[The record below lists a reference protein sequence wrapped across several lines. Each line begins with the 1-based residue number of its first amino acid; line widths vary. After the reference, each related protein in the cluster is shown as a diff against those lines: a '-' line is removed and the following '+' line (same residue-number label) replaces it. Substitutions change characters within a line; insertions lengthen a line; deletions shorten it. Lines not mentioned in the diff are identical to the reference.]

1 MKPGTA
7 PLADSLRSRS
17 GVAVSAKKVSLTEY
31 ESLLLAIVVRDEPTT
46 AYKIC
51 KVVERSP
58 TAGFSSSAGAVYP
71 IVGRLKAR
79 GLVRAAAVEAD
90 GRNTELLVATREGR
104 AAVRKWIVQVT
115 PDQLLPVDPLRT
127 RIGHAGMLS
136 PAERLAW
143 LAKMRDALAAKL
155 EEIEAYAAA
164 HREGLIDYAH
174 RHAIHITE
182 ARLAWLDEILAIET
196 DARS

>member
-1 MKPGTA
+1 M
-7 PLADSLRSRS
+7 
-17 GVAVSAKKVSLTEY
+17 SAKKVSLTEY
-31 ESLLLAIVVRDEPTT
+31 ESLLLAIVARDEPTT

-51 KVVERSP
+51 KVIERSP

-79 GLVRAAAVEAD
+79 GLVTAAAVEAD
-90 GRNTELLVATREGR
+90 GRNTELLLATREGR
-104 AAVRKWIVQVT
+104 AAVRKWIMHVT

-127 RIGHAGMLS
+127 RIGHAHMLN

-143 LAKMRDALAAKL
+143 LGKMRAALATKL

-174 RHAIHITE
+174 RHAIHITKS
-182 ARLAWLDEILAIET
+182 RLAWLDEILAIET

>member
-1 MKPGTA
+1 MRSGTA
-7 PLADSLRSRS
+7 PLAVKLRSRS

-31 ESLLLAIVVRDEPTT
+31 ESLLLAIIARDEPTT

-79 GLVRAAAVEAD
+79 GLVTAAAVEAD
-90 GRNTELLVATREGR
+90 GRNTELLLTTKGGR
-104 AAVRKWIVQVT
+104 AAVRKWITQAT

-127 RIGHAGMLS
+127 RISHADMLS

-143 LAKMRDALAAKL
+143 LRKMREALAVKL
-155 EEIEAYAAA
+155 EEIEAYASA

-196 DARS
+196 EKRA

>member
-1 MKPGTA
+1 MAARTASLAGKP
-7 PLADSLRSRS
+7 RSRS
-17 GVAVSAKKVSLTEY
+17 GVAVSGKKVSLTEY
-31 ESLLLAIVVRDEPTT
+31 ESLLLAIIARDEPTT

-79 GLVRAAAVEAD
+79 GLITAAAVETD
-90 GRNTELLVATREGR
+90 GRNTELLLATREGR
-104 AAVRKWIVQVT
+104 AAVRKWITQVT

-127 RIGHAGMLS
+127 RISHADMLN

-143 LAKMRDALAAKL
+143 LGKMRAALAAKL
-155 EEIEAYAAA
+155 EEIEAYASA

-174 RHAIHITE
+174 RHAIHITQS
-182 ARLAWLDEILAIET
+182 RLAWLDEILAIET
-196 DARS
+196 DKRT

>member
-1 MKPGTA
+1 M
-7 PLADSLRSRS
+7 
-17 GVAVSAKKVSLTEY
+17 SAKQVSLTEY
-31 ESLLLAIVVRDEPTT
+31 ESLLLAIIARDEPTT

-79 GLVRAAAVEAD
+79 GSVTAAAVEAD

-104 AAVRKWIVQVT
+104 AAVRKWIMQVT

-127 RIGHAGMLS
+127 RIGHADMLNR
-136 PAERLAW
+136 AERLAW
-143 LAKMRDALAAKL
+143 LRKMRAALAAKL
-155 EEIEAYAAA
+155 EDIEAYARA
-164 HREGLIDYAH
+164 HREGLIEHAH

>member
-1 MKPGTA
+1 MRSGTA
-7 PLADSLRSRS
+7 PLAVKLRSRS

-31 ESLLLAIVVRDEPTT
+31 ESLLLAIIARDEPTT

-79 GLVRAAAVEAD
+79 GLVTAAAVEAD
-90 GRNTELLVATREGR
+90 GRNTELLLTTKGGR
-104 AAVRKWIVQVT
+104 AAVRKWITQAT

-127 RIGHAGMLS
+127 RILSFDMLS
-136 PAERLAW
+136 RDERLEW
-143 LAKMRDALAAKL
+143 IVKAKALVKQRRAIV
-155 EEIEAYAAA
+155 EEYNQSVTVPYQDFAYASVM
-164 HREGLIDYAH
+164 
-174 RHAIHITE
+174 E
-182 ARLAWLDEILAIET
+182 ALRVKMEWLDELLFHVAPS
-196 DARS
+196 D